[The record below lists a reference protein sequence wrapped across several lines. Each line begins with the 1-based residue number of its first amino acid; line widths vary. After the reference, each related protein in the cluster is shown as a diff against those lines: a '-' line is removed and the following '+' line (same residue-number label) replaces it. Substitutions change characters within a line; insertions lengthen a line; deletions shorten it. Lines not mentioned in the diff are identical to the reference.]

1 MANLDVAKDFFAAR
15 LGPKWHLTEEK
26 DFEGSLKALHVS
38 IKKEFQIDPD
48 DRIETNTLNYIVY
61 ITSLLDPKKP
71 RVRDHVVIP
80 FVTTYTDPELTIE
93 VCRFASNSTR
103 TLLNTVEDYVEY
115 LNSFE
120 GVEEP
125 YEEKAPPPENVLIV
139 GEEKIGAEDY
149 SQIVVVDAHQSST
162 EDPIVVTPGN
172 AAKVLAIHTR
182 YLREGK
188 NKPLPSHYQMPGDS
202 PILFTV
208 AGKLYSCRK
217 EEGTLK
223 VVRELMSPPTPETPT
238 EEIVDQNESP

>member
-1 MANLDVAKDFFAAR
+1 MANLDNAKDFFADR
-15 LGPKWHLTEEK
+15 LGPKWNLSEEK
-26 DFEGSLKALHVS
+26 DFEGGFKALHVS
-38 IKKEFQIDPD
+38 IKKDFQIDPD
-48 DRIETNTLNYIVY
+48 DKIETNTLNYIVY
-61 ITSLLDPKKP
+61 IASLLDPKKP

-80 FVTTYTDPELTIE
+80 FITTYTDPELTIE

-125 YEEKAPPPENVLIV
+125 FVEEKDTQQQQQQQENVLIV

-149 SQIVVVDAHQSST
+149 TQIVAVDAHQPA

-188 NKPLPSHYQMPGDS
+188 NKPLPSHYQMLGDS

-208 AGKLYSCRK
+208 AGKVYSCRK

-223 VVRELMSPPTPETPT
+223 VVREPQETTKEVVDQTPE
-238 EEIVDQNESP
+238 SP